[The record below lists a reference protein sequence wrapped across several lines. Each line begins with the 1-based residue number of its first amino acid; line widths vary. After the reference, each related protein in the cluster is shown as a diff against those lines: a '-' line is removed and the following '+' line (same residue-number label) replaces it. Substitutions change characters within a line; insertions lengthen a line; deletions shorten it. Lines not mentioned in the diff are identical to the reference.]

1 MPATLPLISVCLAT
15 YNGASKILKT
25 LNAIAA
31 NTILPKEIVV
41 FVDGST
47 DHTSAELAQF
57 RLQDLLTV
65 HYSENVGRASARNR
79 AAHLAQNELLLFLDD
94 DILIPENTLET
105 HANFHLENKGK
116 ILTCPTLTVL
126 SNNDFSNFKR
136 SVEQGWNKVAS
147 DSTDVTFSAAFF
159 SISKTVFEQTGGF
172 HPGLNDAEDY
182 EFGWRLRQQNIS
194 VSVEKTLIGIHN
206 DPISCASFI
215 RRNRQYA
222 AANQLLIEHQLLNV
236 NKYIPPTPNR
246 FKKLFFYCLTQR
258 FWVHLVDRNLLKW
271 LYRPLRFKLY
281 DYISAGFI
289 YYYPNKPLK

>member
-1 MPATLPLISVCLAT
+1 MPATTCHISVCIAT

-25 LNAIAA
+25 LNAIAS
-31 NTILPKEIVV
+31 NTLLPQEIVV

-47 DHTSAELAQF
+47 DRTSDELAQF
-57 RLQDLLTV
+57 RFPELLTI
-65 HYSENVGRASARNR
+65 HYSENVGRASARNH
-79 AAHLAQNELLLFLDD
+79 AANLAQNELLLFLDD

-105 HANFHLENKGK
+105 HWRFYKENNNK
-116 ILTCPTLTVL
+116 ILTCPTLTAL

-136 SVEQGWNKVAS
+136 SVEQRWNQLAS
-147 DSTDVTFSAAFF
+147 ESTDVTFSAAFF
-159 SISKTVFEQTGGF
+159 SIPKTVFEKTGGF
-172 HPGLNDAEDY
+172 HAGLNDAEDY
-182 EFGWRLRQQNIS
+182 EFGWRLMQQNIT

-222 AANQLLIEHQLLNV
+222 IANQLLMEQQLLTT
-236 NKYIPPTPNR
+236 NKYLPPAPNR
-246 FKKLFFYCLTQR
+246 LKKVVFLCFTQP
-258 FWVHLVDRNLLKW
+258 FWVHLVDRNFFKW